1 MGDSDPTCR
10 IMEWRFKLLTRNDT
24 LQNASHLE
32 FFHNEALQSAVD
44 ALAREDIQNRLD
56 ARGRN
61 EPRVEVRYRLCGPVA
76 AGRHDVWFKGL
87 APHLASPQIKEELGS
102 QPSLQR
108 PLQWLVVEDFA
119 TTGLEGDPLC
129 FQDPVGATPQRN
141 DFFWFIRNV
150 GRSGKKGGDRG
161 RWGLGKIVYP
171 AASQVRSFF
180 AYTVRRHDRARLLIG
195 RSVLAVH
202 HVGNEQHDSEGYF
215 GRFDD
220 STHAYFATPETDSA
234 TLDRFAADFDLTRQ
248 NDEPGLSLVIPWPE
262 ADITMDALIR
272 SLVEHWFW
280 VILEDRLIVRVAL
293 SMTGEEVVLSRDTV
307 EDVIRQRV
315 GETTLEGQQ
324 LLRKL
329 RFGREVQQFDSR
341 QIISLSVCPTGSAP
355 KWDAAE
361 DRFPSPET
369 VDKARQSYHDGE
381 LLGFDVP
388 VRVRR
393 VDGTTDETASFE
405 VYLQRTDTGAQAVET
420 FLRDGLTISGQ
431 HFLREP
437 GVLAMVKAGD
447 LPNDALGTLLGDAE
461 NPAHTRWERGGKH
474 FRGRYEHGPSI
485 LTYVQRSALNL
496 CSLLSRRPE
505 GVDKDLLQHLFNVPE
520 PGKATATGPK
530 PKPGPVVPPI
540 VPPVKPQNYFVECG
554 KIHGGFHLR
563 PHPKAVQPPA
573 AIQLRAAYEVVRGNP
588 FRLHH
593 PADFD
598 FTKRTGLDLD
608 LAGLSVA
615 SATPNRLILTVDRPD
630 FTLTATGFDP
640 HRDLIVDVR
649 PLHSTAG
656 NDGEPSSD
664 EATEPTT

>member
-1 MGDSDPTCR
+1 
-10 IMEWRFKLLTRNDT
+10 MEWRFKQLTRNDT

-76 AGRHDVWFKGL
+76 AGKHDKWFKGL
-87 APHLASPQIKEELGS
+87 ATHLAAPQIKDELGV
-102 QPSLQR
+102 QPSLNR
-108 PLQWLVVEDFA
+108 PLQWLVIEDFA
-119 TTGLEGDPLC
+119 TTGLEGDPQC
-129 FQDPVGATPQRN
+129 FQDPVGGAALRN

-171 AASQVRSFF
+171 AASQIRSFF
-180 AYTVRRHDRARLLIG
+180 AYTVRRSDQKRLLVG

-202 HVGNEQHDSEGYF
+202 HDAGQQHDSEGYF

-220 STHAYFATPETDSA
+220 AEHAYFATPEFDAA
-234 TLDRFAADFDLTRQ
+234 TLDDFAVDFDLTRRF
-248 NDEPGLSLVIPWPE
+248 DEPGLSLVIPWPE
-262 ADITMDALIR
+262 TDVTLDALIR

-280 VILEDRLIVRVAL
+280 VILDDRLVVRISLPA
-293 SMTGEEVVLSRDTV
+293 TGDDVVLAADTV

-315 GETTLEGQQ
+315 GEATVEGQQ

-329 RFGREVQQFDSR
+329 RFGREALAFD
-341 QIISLSVCPTGSAP
+341 QKKIIPLNVCPTGSAP

-361 DRFPSPET
+361 ERFASAEIIDD
-369 VDKARQSYHDGE
+369 VRHRYHGGE

-388 VRVRR
+388 VRVQRK
-393 VDGTTDETASFE
+393 DGSSDEQSSFE
-405 VYLQRTDTGAQAVET
+405 VYLQRTDTGGPAVET

-437 GVLAMVKAGD
+437 GILAIVKAGD
-447 LPNDALGTLLGDAE
+447 VSDDPLGTLLGDAE
-461 NPAHTRWERGGKH
+461 NPAHTRWEQSGKH
-474 FRGRYEHGPSI
+474 FRGRYQYGPAI
-485 LTYVQRSALNL
+485 LSYVKRSALNL

-505 GVDKDLLQHLFNVPE
+505 GIDKDLLQHLFNVPE
-520 PGKATATGPK
+520 SGQATGTGPR
-530 PKPGPVVPPI
+530 PKPGTAVSPIIPAIKPP
-540 VPPVKPQNYFVECG
+540 NYFVECT
-554 KIHGGFHLR
+554 KIHSGFHLR
-563 PHPKAVQPPA
+563 PHRKAVRAPA
-573 AIQLRAAYEVVRGNP
+573 SIQLRAAYEVVRGNP

-598 FTKRTGLDLD
+598 FTNASGFDLD
-608 LAGLSVA
+608 LEGLTIS
-615 SATPNRLILTVDRPD
+615 SSTPNRLILNVDRPD

-649 PLHSTAG
+649 PLHDAAADESEIDASETAE
-656 NDGEPSSD
+656 NEL
-664 EATEPTT
+664 

>member
-1 MGDSDPTCR
+1 
-10 IMEWRFKLLTRNDT
+10 MEWRFKRLTKNDT

-76 AGRHDVWFKGL
+76 AGSHEVWFNGL
-87 APHLASPQIKEELGS
+87 ATHLASPQIKEELGS
-102 QPSLQR
+102 QPSLRR

-119 TTGLEGDPLC
+119 TTGLEGDPQC
-129 FQDPVGATPQRN
+129 FQDPVGAIPQRN

-180 AYTVRRHDRARLLIG
+180 AYTVRRDDRARLLIG

-202 HVGNEQHDSEGYF
+202 HVANQQHDSEGYF

-220 STHAYFATPETDSA
+220 SVHTYFATPETDSS
-234 TLDRFAADFDLTRQ
+234 TLDRFASDFGLTRQ
-248 NDEPGLSLVIPWPE
+248 SDEPGLSLVIPWPE

-280 VILEDRLIVRVAL
+280 VILDDRLVVRVSLPA
-293 SMTGEEVVLSRDTV
+293 TGDDVVLAADTV

-315 GETTLEGQQ
+315 GETTVEGQQ

-329 RFGREVQQFDSR
+329 RFGREALAFD
-341 QIISLSVCPTGSAP
+341 QKKIIALTACPSGSAP

-361 DRFPSPET
+361 ERFSSPEV
-369 VDKARQSYHDGE
+369 VDDVRQRYHGGE

-388 VRVRR
+388 VRVQRK
-393 VDGTTDETASFE
+393 DGTADEQSSFE
-405 VYLQRTDTGAQAVET
+405 VYLQRTDTGGPAVET

-431 HFLREP
+431 HYLREP
-437 GVLAMVKAGD
+437 GVLAIVKAGD
-447 LPNDALGTLLGDAE
+447 VSDDALGTLLGDAE

-474 FRGRYEHGPSI
+474 FRGRYEFGPSI

-505 GVDKDLLQHLFNVPE
+505 GIDKDLLQHLFSVTE
-520 PGKATATGPK
+520 PGQATATGPK
-530 PKPGPVVPPI
+530 PKPGPVVTPVIPTIKPP
-540 VPPVKPQNYFVECG
+540 NYFVECT

-563 PHPKAVQPPA
+563 PHPKAVRPPA
-573 AIQLRAAYEVVRGNP
+573 SIQLRAAYEVVRGNP

-598 FTKRTGLDLD
+598 FTKGSGFDLEID
-608 LAGLSVA
+608 GLSI
-615 SATPNRLILTVDRPD
+615 SSSTPNRLILTVDRPT
-630 FTLTATGFDP
+630 FLLTATGFDP

-649 PLHSTAG
+649 PLHDTAA
-656 NDGEPSSD
+656 D
-664 EATEPTT
+664 EAEIDVVETSDSEP

>member
-1 MGDSDPTCR
+1 
-10 IMEWRFKLLTRNDT
+10 MEWRFKQLTRNDT

-61 EPRVEVRYRLCGPVA
+61 EPRVEVRYRLCGPVV
-76 AGRHDVWFKGL
+76 AGKHDRWFKGL
-87 APHLASPQIKEELGS
+87 APHLAAPQIKDELGV

-108 PLQWLVVEDFA
+108 PLQWLVIEDFA
-119 TTGLEGDPLC
+119 TTGLEGDPQC
-129 FQDPVGATPQRN
+129 FQDPIGSAALRN

-180 AYTVRRHDRARLLIG
+180 AYTVRRSDQKRLLVG

-202 HVGNEQHDSEGYF
+202 HVAGQQHDSEGYF

-220 STHAYFATPETDSA
+220 AQHTYFATPEFDAA
-234 TLDRFAADFDLTRQ
+234 TLDDFAADFDLTRRI
-248 NDEPGLSLVIPWPE
+248 DEPGLSLVIPWPE
-262 ADITMDALIR
+262 TDVTLDALIR

-280 VILEDRLIVRVAL
+280 VILDDRLVVRVSLPA
-293 SMTGEEVVLSRDTV
+293 TGDDVVLAADTV
-307 EDVIRQRV
+307 EDVIRQRL
-315 GETTLEGQQ
+315 GEATVEGQQ

-329 RFGREVQQFDSR
+329 QFAREALAFD
-341 QIISLSVCPTGSAP
+341 QKKIIALNVCPSGSAP

-361 DRFPSPET
+361 ERFGSAEI
-369 VDKARQSYHDGE
+369 VDDVRQRYHGGE

-388 VRVRR
+388 VRVQRK
-393 VDGTTDETASFE
+393 DGSSDELSSFE
-405 VYLQRTDTGAQAVET
+405 VYLQRTDTGGPTVET

-437 GVLAMVKAGD
+437 GVLAIVKAGD
-447 LPNDALGTLLGDAE
+447 VSEDPLGTLLGDAE
-461 NPAHTRWERGGKH
+461 NPAHTRWEQSGKH
-474 FRGRYEHGPSI
+474 FRGRYQYGPAI
-485 LTYVQRSALNL
+485 LSYVKRSALNL

-505 GVDKDLLQHLFNVPE
+505 GIDKDLLQHLFNVPE
-520 PGKATATGPK
+520 SGQVTGTGPK
-530 PKPGPVVPPI
+530 PKPGTVVPPVI
-540 VPPVKPQNYFVECG
+540 PAIKPPNYFVECA
-554 KIHGGFHLR
+554 KIHSGFHLR
-563 PHPKAVQPPA
+563 PHPKAVRPPA
-573 AIQLRAAYEVVRGNP
+573 SIQLRAAYEVVRGNP

-598 FTKRTGLDLD
+598 FTKGMGFDLD
-608 LAGLSVA
+608 LEGLTIS
-615 SATPNRLILTVDRPD
+615 SSTPNRLILTVDRPD

-649 PLHSTAG
+649 PLHDTAV
-656 NDGEPSSD
+656 D
-664 EATEPTT
+664 EAEVEVAETAEGES

>member
-1 MGDSDPTCR
+1 
-10 IMEWRFKLLTRNDT
+10 MEWRFKKLTRNDT

-61 EPRVEVRYRLCGPVA
+61 EPRVEVRYKLCGPVA
-76 AGRHDVWFKGL
+76 VGSHDKWFAGL
-87 APHLASPQIKEELGS
+87 SPHLASPQVKEELGV

-119 TTGLEGDPLC
+119 TTGLEGDPQC
-129 FQDPVGATPQRN
+129 FQDPIGASPQRN

-171 AASQVRSFF
+171 AASKVRSFF
-180 AYTVRRHDRARLLIG
+180 AYTVRRSDGARLLVG

-202 HVGNEQHDSEGYF
+202 HVDGSQHDSEGYF

-220 STHAYFATPETDSA
+220 EQHAYFATPETNAA
-234 TLDRFAADFDLTRQ
+234 TLDKFAADFALTRLNQ
-248 NDEPGLSLVIPWPE
+248 EPGLSLVVPWPE
-262 ADITMDALIR
+262 GDITMDALIR

-280 VILEDRLIVRVAL
+280 VILEDRLVVHVTLAA
-293 SMTGEEVVLSRDTV
+293 TAEEVILSRDTV
-307 EDVIRQRV
+307 EDVIRRRV
-315 GETTLEGQQ
+315 GEGTLEGQQ

-329 RFGREVQQFDSR
+329 RFAREAQQFDSR
-341 QIISLSVCPTGSAP
+341 HTIQLSACPSSSAP
-355 KWDAAE
+355 KWDTIDE
-361 DRFPSPET
+361 RFPSPEAVET
-369 VDKARQSYHDGE
+369 ARQAYHAGG
-381 LLGFDVP
+381 LLSFDVP

-393 VDGTTDETASFE
+393 CDGATDEAASFE
-405 VYLQRTDTGAQAVET
+405 IFLQRTDTGGQAVET

-437 GVLAMVKAGD
+437 GVLAIIKAGD
-447 LPNDALGTLLGDAE
+447 NPNDALGTLLGDAE

-474 FRGRYEHGPSI
+474 FRGRYEYGPSI
-485 LTYVQRSALNL
+485 LTYVQRSALHL

-505 GVDKDLLQHLFNVPE
+505 GVDRDLLQHLFSVPE
-520 PGKATATGPK
+520 PGKTASTAPK
-530 PKPGPVVPPI
+530 PKPGPGIRPINPNIKPPQ
-540 VPPVKPQNYFVECG
+540 KFFVECS

-563 PHPKAVQPPA
+563 PHPKAVDAPV

-598 FTKRTGLDLD
+598 FTKRTGLDLEF
-608 LAGLSVA
+608 AGLTIS
-615 SATPNRLILTVDRPD
+615 SATANRLILTVERSD
-630 FTLTATGFDP
+630 FSLTATGFDP

-649 PLHSTAG
+649 PLHSSTA
-656 NDGEPSSD
+656 DESEPVGTDLSETAS
-664 EATEPTT
+664 